1 MPIHS
6 SSAARAVLA
15 IAALGCVQL
24 PSMGTAVVQPVDRR
38 TPRVSIAPL
47 SSAMPTLQTPLV
59 GHDAAGFDV
68 RSQTQFPPPPP
79 GISSNHT
86 ASLPSPLN
94 PRLPSPPPPCP
105 NAYDNHSGIY
115 WSTYGGVVSN
125 SVVPL
130 SALGLIDDVLSFNHI
145 RGVAHYQNWSTL
157 EIEAGVYNWT
167 LLDALFD
174 SAARANKSV
183 ILGLQAGVCA
193 PRWLLEQDGVALV
206 KFVHHNPGWFGWAS
220 WQSYIDGIPVIT
232 YARQWENPLYTAA
245 LERVVRAL
253 GARWR
258 RPHAASAPPFHRSGT
273 RSFPTRLCLNS

>member
-1 MPIHS
+1 MYRLRHCPQQCQPSKHPWSGTMPLDSTFAPRLNSRHHHPA
-6 SSAARAVLA
+6 SAATTLPPYH
-15 IAALGCVQL
+15 L
-24 PSMGTAVVQPVDRR
+24 PSTHFCRHRHRLA
-38 TPRVSIAPL
+38 
-47 SSAMPTLQTPLV
+47 QTPTTITVGSIGVRTAASCRIRWSHCPPSASSTTCSLLITFAEWPTIKIGARWRSKLV
-59 GHDAAGFDV
+59 C
-68 RSQTQFPPPPP
+68 T
-79 GISSNHT
+79 T
-86 ASLPSPLN
+86 
-94 PRLPSPPPPCP
+94 
-105 NAYDNHSGIY
+105 
-115 WSTYGGVVSN
+115 
-125 SVVPL
+125 
-130 SALGLIDDVLSFNHI
+130 
-145 RGVAHYQNWSTL
+145 
-157 EIEAGVYNWT
+157 NWT